1 MLISNLA
8 LKDDVTTFAKLEP
21 TNRIQHVVC
30 EAKNEV
36 RCPSIMYFERKKMK
50 SKPQFNTR

>member
-1 MLISNLA
+1 MLILNLA

-36 RCPSIMYFERKKMK
+36 RCPSIIYFERKNEK
-50 SKPQFNTR
+50 

>member
-1 MLISNLA
+1 MLILNLA

-36 RCPSIMYFERKKMK
+36 RKPSALKKKMK
-50 SKPQFNTR
+50 SKPQFKTR